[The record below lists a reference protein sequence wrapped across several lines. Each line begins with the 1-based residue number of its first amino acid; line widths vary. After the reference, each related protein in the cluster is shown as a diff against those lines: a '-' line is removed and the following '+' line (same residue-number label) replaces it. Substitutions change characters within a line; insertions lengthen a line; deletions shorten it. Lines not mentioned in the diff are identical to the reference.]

1 MSRTLAEQARSLKMR
16 RGKRGLPALLLLT
29 DPLRLPDP
37 RALLPRLPAGSAV
50 ILRHGDPQA
59 RAALAAQLAPL
70 CRRHRLLLL
79 VAGDPAL
86 ALRVGAAGVHWPER
100 QLPRGRWRRPRP
112 AMIVTAAAHGRAAIV
127 AARRGGVDA
136 VLLSPVLPTQ
146 SHPGAPVLGVWRF
159 AALVTRARLPVY
171 ALGGI
176 NRDTARRLAGSGA
189 AGIAAIGGLRE

>member
-1 MSRTLAEQARSLKMR
+1 MR
-16 RGKRGLPALLLLT
+16 RGSHRLPALLLLT
-29 DPLRLPDP
+29 DSLRLPDP

-50 ILRHGDPQA
+50 ILRHADPKA

-100 QLPRGRWRRPRP
+100 ELPRGRWRRPRRT
-112 AMIVTAAAHGRAAIV
+112 MLVTAAAHGKAAIQ
-127 AARRGGVDA
+127 AARRAGVDA
-136 VLLSPVLPTQ
+136 VLVSPVLPTR
-146 SHPGAPVLGVWRF
+146 SHPGAPVLGIWRF
-159 AALVTRARLPVY
+159 VALVARAPLPVY

-176 NRDTARRLAGSGA
+176 NRHTARRLAGSGA
-189 AGIAAIGGLRE
+189 AGIAAIGGLSE